1 MMASRALRY
10 WSLNVS
16 AVELVLLVPYVMTM
30 RRGCIMET
38 ALATYTGLDE
48 PLKYMHGVLVTC
60 WMPIPTALR
69 LFCHVVRP

>member
-1 MMASRALRY
+1 
-10 WSLNVS
+10 
-16 AVELVLLVPYVMTM
+16 MTM